1 MKKDKIKPNR
11 KHCSKCKST
20 NIVPIVYG
28 LPSAELQEK
37 INRGEVASGG
47 CLIYGGEPNWKCKD
61 CTEEFHLKKYDD

>member
-28 LPSAELQEK
+28 LPSPELQEK
-37 INRGEVASGG
+37 INRGEVARGVVLFTVVSPIGNVK
-47 CLIYGGEPNWKCKD
+47 IVQKS
-61 CTEEFHLKKYDD
+61 FI